1 MSWGKIYCSTW
12 WGSYETIRYSIPNQ
26 SDCMHPDEQVGDYV
40 IRVYADGGVFEAKAC
55 LIDQLTTLNNIE

>member
-26 SDCMHPDEQVGDYV
+26 SYCLQPNEQVGNYIV
-40 IRVYADGGVFEAKAC
+40 RVYADGGVVEREQC
-55 LIDQLTTLNNIE
+55 LLEFLDFLDN